1 MHRLQIK
8 KKKKTRDTDT
18 QTHTYT
24 GLSVSGRLAVGC
36 WLMCLYEARAQNTLD
51 KLNPNMVAR
60 FSQKFSIVE
69 NGHQSWVHFF
79 TTTDSLFACCC
90 WFTDDSK
97 NSTLVVGRTYSDSS
111 SFLL

>member
-36 WLMCLYEARAQNTLD
+36 WLMCWYEARAQNTFD
-51 KLNPNMVAR
+51 KINPNMVAR
-60 FSQKFSIVE
+60 FSQKFCIVE
-69 NGHQSWVHFF
+69 NGHLSWVFCHII
-79 TTTDSLFACCC
+79 LPQQIHCLLA
-90 WFTDDSK
+90 
-97 NSTLVVGRTYSDSS
+97 VVG
-111 SFLL
+111 LLMIAKIAL